1 MPELVITISSAGK
14 GATDLIIGNA
24 IGSNICNLLLILG
37 VTAILRTIEIDK
49 ETRRIHLPVALISNI
64 TILFMG
70 LGFLGSKSNVISRE
84 DGRILIILYSLY
96 FLYPIVV
103 DEASKIAAIY
113 GISERVIGLTIVAIG
128 TALPELIT
136 SIIASV
142 KGEQGLA
149 LGNLIGSCILNSF
162 LILGVGAIITPLIFT
177 MEFVKS
183 LILLIASIVL
193 IMMFSYIGKRNT
205 ITRYNAGILLIIYVI
220 YMFNLIW

>member
-1 MPELVITISSAGK
+1 M
-14 GATDLIIGNA
+14 
-24 IGSNICNLLLILG
+24 
-37 VTAILRTIEIDK
+37 
-49 ETRRIHLPVALISNI
+49 
-64 TILFMG
+64 
-70 LGFLGSKSNVISRE
+70 
-84 DGRILIILYSLY
+84 
-96 FLYPIVV
+96 
-103 DEASKIAAIY
+103 
-113 GISERVIGLTIVAIG
+113 AIG

-205 ITRYNAGILLIIYVI
+205 ITRYDAGILLVIYVI
-220 YMFNLIW
+220 YVFNLIW